1 MKVKLIAKIFATFL
15 IVSVFTSIFN
25 ITEANN
31 TETNKHFYVN
41 SEEYLTNEITTG
53 QKSLKEQEKIME
65 YDAQTGKTKEVDM
78 NKLRK
83 KTMLMN
89 KKSANFQINSL
100 DSYQPVKTKHTL
112 DLRAGTFT
120 LQRVAD
126 VTRLPYRANCRVKYE
141 VYGEEGVGS
150 GSLVGPKLVLT
161 AAHCVMNRNDSDQFF
176 AEWNAYP
183 AYNNGPYNNLG
194 CGWAKIYYSSLWL
207 STHEPEYDWCICVL
221 YDDLGEK
228 VGYHGL
234 TSYGNNSEMER
245 LLIRGY
251 GYPIDPGEGKY
262 QYLTFGTLTD
272 IQDGYFITNATV
284 RSGMSGG
291 PMCRTTDE
299 YIIGI
304 IKAANS
310 TSTQAVRISQNI
322 IDIIR
327 ENR

>member
-15 IVSVFTSIFN
+15 IVSVLISMCYS
-25 ITEANN
+25 TEANN
-31 TETNKHFYVN
+31 TETNKQFYIN
-41 SEEYLTNEITTG
+41 SEDYLPNVLTTG
-53 QKSLKEQEKIME
+53 PKTLREQEKIME
-65 YDAQTGKTKEVDM
+65 YDARTGETKEVDM
-78 NKLRK
+78 EKLRQK
-83 KTMLMN
+83 AISIN
-89 KKSANFQINSL
+89 KKSANYQINSL
-100 DSYQPVKTKHTL
+100 DSYQPIKTKHAL

-126 VTRLPYRANCRVKYE
+126 VTMFPYRANCRVKYE
-141 VYGEEGVGS
+141 VYGDEGVGS

-161 AAHCVMNRNDSDQFF
+161 TAHCVMNRNDSDHFF

-194 CGWAKIYYSSLWL
+194 CGWAKIYYSDLWL

-234 TSYGNNSEMER
+234 TSYGSNSEMER
-245 LLIRGY
+245 LMVRGY
-251 GYPIDPGEGKY
+251 GYPVDPGEGKY
-262 QYLTFGTLTD
+262 QYSTYGTLTD
-272 IQDGYFITNATV
+272 IQDGYFITNATA
-284 RSGMSGG
+284 RGGMSGG

-299 YIIGI
+299 NIIGI
-304 IKAANS
+304 IKAGNL
-310 TSTQAVRISQNI
+310 TSTQVVRISQNI